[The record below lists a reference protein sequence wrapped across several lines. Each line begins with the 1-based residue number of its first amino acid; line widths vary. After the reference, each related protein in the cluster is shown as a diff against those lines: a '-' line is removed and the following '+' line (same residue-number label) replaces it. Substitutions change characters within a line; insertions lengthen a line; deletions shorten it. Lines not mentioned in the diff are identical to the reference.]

1 MNKLSNLLFLLTFVS
16 TSLFGQIKVGDNAST
31 FNPSSLLELES
42 TNKGLLLPRLNLVS
56 TTSFQPLLS
65 HVAGMMVYNLATV
78 NDVTPGYYINDGTKW
93 QSITKAIDIA
103 NQQQTA
109 IDNLESQIPIKRAI
123 IIAGQSNTLWG
134 EGNAIIP
141 DFTGKN
147 LYQLGRSTENF
158 QLMPL
163 TFYGTYSHNRKM
175 DGGSFGSL
183 FLYHYYNKLK
193 LDFPNREVQLVL
205 IPCGAGSSGWSLNQ
219 YSYNSWRT
227 DGDRFTDI
235 ISRIK
240 WAKGNGYQID
250 AFLWHQG
257 ETDTRDA
264 TNNYRDILKNF
275 IQSMRDYI
283 GNQQLP
289 FILGQMSQAWVNTDP
304 SYQAYQ
310 NIISSIPNEIPYT
323 AITSTTGLGLNT
335 NELNHFNAQAQV
347 ELGLRYFNNLEV
359 AINNSSPS
367 SYSVPAVGEH
377 LVYNFNSS
385 SGQVFPTLF
394 TSIRFGANATDNRY
408 SILGDIWRYKNQDG
422 YYHFKLVVVNGTGIN
437 GGIFEWK
444 QKINPF
450 GLSEKNYED
459 RSSCIVI
466 NNTIGL
472 DTSVNGQGFS
482 SLVYDSRVTNGNTFT
497 TLFHANKTTTADDW
511 WFSIGQVA
519 NYGNK
524 IPLILSNDTVTHIRL
539 YCVKE

>member
-1 MNKLSNLLFLLTFVS
+1 MIKPIKVLFLVS
-16 TSLFGQIKVGDNAST
+16 FISTNLFAQIKVGDNSST
-31 FNPSSLLELES
+31 FNPSSILELES

-93 QSITKAIDIA
+93 HSITKTIDLV

-109 IDNLESQIPIKRAI
+109 IDNLENQIPIKRAV
-123 IIAGQSNTLWG
+123 IIAGQSNTTWG
-134 EGNAIIP
+134 QGDAIIP

-147 LYQLGRSTENF
+147 LYQLGRGTENL

-183 FLYHYYNKLK
+183 FLYHYYNQLK
-193 LDFPNREVQLVL
+193 LDYPNREVQLIL
-205 IPCGAGSSGWSLNQ
+205 IHCGAGSSGWSLNQ

-240 WAKGNGYQID
+240 WAKANGYQID

-257 ETDTRDA
+257 ETDMRDA
-264 TNNYRDILKNF
+264 TNNYKDLLKNF

-289 FILGQMSQAWVNTDP
+289 FILGQLSQTLVNTDS

-310 NIISSIPNEIPYT
+310 NMINAIPNEVPFT
-323 AITSTTGLGLNT
+323 ATTSTVGLVLNT
-335 NELNHFNAQAQV
+335 AELNHFSAQSHV
-347 ELGLRYFNNLEV
+347 ELGLRYYNNLVV
-359 AINNSSPS
+359 AINNSNPS
-367 SYSVPAVGEH
+367 SYSIPAVGEH
-377 LVYNFNSS
+377 LIYNFNAS

-394 TSIRFGANATDNRY
+394 NSIRFGANATDNRY
-408 SILGDIWRYKNQDG
+408 SILGDIWKFKNQDG
-422 YYHFKLVVVNGTGIN
+422 YYRFKLMVVNGAGIN

-450 GLSEKNYED
+450 GLSENNYED
-459 RSSCIVI
+459 RSSCIVL

-472 DTSVNGQGFS
+472 DTSVSGQGFS
-482 SLVYDSRVTNGNTFT
+482 SLVYDSRVTSGGTFT

-511 WFSIGQVA
+511 FFSIGQVA
-519 NYGNK
+519 NYSNK